1 MKYNEGEV
9 TKILSAVNELKMNIS
24 GGVRKKGLNGLTG

>member
-9 TKILSAVNELKMNIS
+9 PKILSAVNELKMNIS
-24 GGVRKKGLNGLTG
+24 EGGGGEES

>member
-24 GGVRKKGLNGLTG
+24 GGGEEEGS